1 MLQKFLANQ
10 LRCGILFETW
20 LQELYIYITPILH
33 VNWCRIFSWELWP
46 IYQLPM
52 MGWWDSL
59 YAGVAR
65 FVMIYLSQDYQQ
77 RKHRLYTKEWYKLYW
92 QHVLHNLGRL
102 YFVFCSVSVLLQS
115 KGPHGRG
122 NPHCRR
128 GGGAAG
134 KGGDGSTAGNAC
146 DSSLA
151 VTDDEED
158 EEEDIFVSAKKS
170 LLVCLMFLCFL
181 FMAPPVKVIALL
193 SCFGEPE
200 VLSTRWDNQHCIYM

>member
-1 MLQKFLANQ
+1 M
-10 LRCGILFETW
+10 
-20 LQELYIYITPILH
+20 
-33 VNWCRIFSWELWP
+33 
-46 IYQLPM
+46 
-52 MGWWDSL
+52 
-59 YAGVAR
+59 
-65 FVMIYLSQDYQQ
+65 
-77 RKHRLYTKEWYKLYW
+77 
-92 QHVLHNLGRL
+92 
-102 YFVFCSVSVLLQS
+102 SVLLQS

-128 GGGAAG
+128 GGGAGGKGG

-158 EEEDIFVSAKKS
+158 EEEDIFCQCDKVSS
-170 LLVCLMFLCFL
+170 GLFDVMMFLCFL

-200 VLSTRWDNQHCIYM
+200 VLSTRWDNQHCSYM